1 MDISA
6 IKKENF
12 LKDITDKIEMANR
25 LAYYLGEINMIHPF
39 REGNGRTQRIY
50 IEQLC
55 INNGRF
61 EIDFTG
67 VTKDEMIAASIQSA
81 KVDND
86 LLEKLIYKCLIQK

>member
-39 REGNGRTQRIY
+39 RDGNVPSRYQ
-50 IEQLC
+50 QQ
-55 INNGRF
+55 
-61 EIDFTG
+61 
-67 VTKDEMIAASIQSA
+67 IAA
-81 KVDND
+81 
-86 LLEKLIYKCLIQK
+86 